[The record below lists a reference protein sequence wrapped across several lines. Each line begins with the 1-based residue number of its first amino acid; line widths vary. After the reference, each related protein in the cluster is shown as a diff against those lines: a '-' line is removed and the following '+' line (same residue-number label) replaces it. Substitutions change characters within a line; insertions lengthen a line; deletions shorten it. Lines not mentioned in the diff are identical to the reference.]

1 MGVQFIN
8 MNTKEL
14 LEILKN
20 TNPTTR
26 IEVISVDENTSHS
39 IILHKIEFDEDD
51 GQDTLKLWIR

>member
-1 MGVQFIN
+1 